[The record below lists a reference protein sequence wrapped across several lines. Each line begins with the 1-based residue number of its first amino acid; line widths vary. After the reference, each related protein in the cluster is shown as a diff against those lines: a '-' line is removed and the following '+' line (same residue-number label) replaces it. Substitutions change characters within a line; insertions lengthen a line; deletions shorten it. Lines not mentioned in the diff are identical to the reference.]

1 MINYEEIEE
10 GKNKENYVLLIVN
23 SDDHIQY
30 LEDMG
35 YVNVQELKYDDLKVK
50 CVVVHDDKKVF
61 HTLQLRYAVDIQ
73 KDKVLNFEE
82 FKVINDVNNTI
93 GD

>member
-10 GKNKENYVLLIVN
+10 GKNKENYFLLKVN

-30 LEDMG
+30 LEDVG

-50 CVVVHDDKKVF
+50 CVVVNEDEKVF
-61 HTLQLRYAVDIQ
+61 HTLQLRHSVDVQ